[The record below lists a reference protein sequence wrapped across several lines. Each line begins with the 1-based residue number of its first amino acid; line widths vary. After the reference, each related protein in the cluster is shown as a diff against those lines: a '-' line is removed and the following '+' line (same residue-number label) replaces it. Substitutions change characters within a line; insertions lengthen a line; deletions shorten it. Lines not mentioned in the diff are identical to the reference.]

1 MPTIFVDGQAFE
13 VKEGANVLEACL
25 SAGIDLPYF
34 CWHPSMGSIGS
45 CRQCAVVQYQNAED
59 TNGRIVMGC
68 MTPVSEGARFS
79 LNSGSGA
86 DQVAYNAVDEALNT
100 TLAEALDH
108 SPAEALDTTLAEALN
123 HTPAE
128 ALDTTSAKAPDEVPD
143 KGREFRQAVIES
155 LMLNHPHDCPVCAE
169 GGECHLQDMTVMVG
183 HRDRRY
189 RGLKNT
195 HRNQYLGP
203 LISHEMNRCI
213 TCYRCERF
221 YTDYAGG
228 TDLSA
233 QASHDHVYFGR
244 HQDGVLE
251 SEFSGNLVEVCPTG
265 VFTDKPLLKQ
275 YSRKWDLQSAPS
287 ICTGCAVGCNI
298 LPGERYGKLKRIHN
312 RYNDEVNGYFLCDR
326 GRFGSGYINS
336 DARLNYA
343 GLRNDDGKFSAIKA
357 PQAIEIAAQWMKSEQ
372 GEKAKKVVGIGSP
385 RASLEANYLLREL
398 VGKDHFAGGFS
409 DRESQVIH
417 RIAAILK
424 TTRAKNPSIKQ
435 METADAVLI
444 LGEDVTHTAPRVA
457 LGLRQAVRNKAHEL
471 AKQAGLA
478 VWQDA
483 AVRNLAQDQRS
494 PMIIVSATDT
504 RLDDVASQTVSLAPN
519 EIALFGHAVARAIG
533 GQPSDDESVNQAA
546 AALKNAQRPLVIS
559 GSSMLNTA
567 LVDSA
572 AAVADALTDISP
584 TDNISMLSFCLPECN
599 SLGLALLSEEQETI
613 SRLLARTHEIDVLV
627 ILENNLSRR
636 ISEQQILKLTSSGIR
651 IVALDML
658 DNDLLASCDLV
669 LSAASYAESEGTLVS
684 SEGRAQRYYPV
695 FPAVDERLASWQWLR
710 DLAAASGHSA
720 LAELQHFDQ
729 ITAACGASNKLFAPL
744 SGVSPDHNFRS
755 HGQKIPRQTHRASG
769 RTAINANVSVHEPLR
784 TLDQE
789 TPLSFSMEGLNRDQP
804 AALTPFYW
812 SPGWNS
818 NQALQKF
825 QSEVNGPLR
834 GGPAGQRLIE
844 PQDNGSTQAAEFT
857 PLKIVQ
863 EGTWQLVPM
872 YRVHGSDEL
881 SVRTAEVAELAGEA
895 FIAIG
900 PALAE
905 QLAVVEGDGVK
916 IHVEAA
922 AGIEG
927 TELSIPISI
936 PLSLSVKILS
946 RVAPNCVAYS
956 AGYRSTLALQPG
968 ALALLSKDAKWQ
980 RATPQLIAS
989 DRSSSKHA
997 PKNHRPAAGTEEP
1010 RHV

>member
-1 MPTIFVDGQAFE
+1 MPTIFVDGQE
-13 VKEGANVLEACL
+13 LQVKEGANVLEACL

-86 DQVAYNAVDEALNT
+86 DQDIDNAVDEAADVT
-100 TLAEALDH
+100 TVEASIDV
-108 SPAEALDTTLAEALN
+108 PT
-123 HTPAE
+123 
-128 ALDTTSAKAPDEVPD
+128 KVPD

-336 DARLNYA
+336 NERLNYA
-343 GLRNDDGKFSAIKA
+343 GVRDFNGEFSAIKGGE
-357 PQAIEIAAQWMKSEQ
+357 AIEIAARWMKTQE
-372 GEKAKKVVGIGSP
+372 GAKNTQKIVGIGSP

-398 VGKDHFAGGFS
+398 VGKEHFAAGFG

-457 LGLRQAVRNKAHEL
+457 LGLRQAVRNKAYEL

-494 PMIIVSATDT
+494 PMIIVSATET
-504 RLDDVASQTVSLAPN
+504 RLDDIASQTVSLAPQ
-519 EIALFGHAVARAIG
+519 EIALFGHAVARAIA
-533 GQPSDDESVNQAA
+533 GQPSDDAAVNEAA
-546 AALKNAQRPLVIS
+546 AALKNAQRPLVVS
-559 GSSMLNTA
+559 GSSMLHSA
-567 LVDSA
+567 IVDSA
-572 AAVADALTDISP
+572 AAVADALLADSTPTDSTPTDSSP
-584 TDNISMLSFCLPECN
+584 TDSSPTDSTPASCNSMLSFCLPECN

-613 SRLLARTHEIDVLV
+613 SRLLDRADQIDVLV

-636 ISEQQILKLTSSGIR
+636 ISEQQINKLTSSGIR
-651 IVALDML
+651 IIALELL

-695 FPAVDERLASWQWLR
+695 FPEAYERRASWQWLL
-710 DLAAASGHSA
+710 DLAAASGHSE

-729 ITAACGASNKLFAPL
+729 ITEACGASNDLFAPL
-744 SGVSPDHNFRS
+744 AGVSPDHNFRS

-769 RTAINANVSVHEPLR
+769 RTAINADVSVHEPLR
-784 TLDQE
+784 KLDPE

-804 AALTPFYW
+804 ASLTPFYW

-818 NQALQKF
+818 NQSLQKF

-834 GGPAGQRLIE
+834 GGPVGQRLIE
-844 PQDNGSTQAAEFT
+844 PQTNGISQSSDFT
-857 PLKIVQ
+857 PLRIVQ
-863 EGTWQLVPM
+863 KGTWQLVPI

-895 FIAIG
+895 FIAISSE
-900 PALAE
+900 LAAKLE
-905 QLAVVEGDGVK
+905 VVDGDGVK
-916 IHVEAA
+916 INLVAA
-922 AGIEG
+922 AGIDSFE
-927 TELSIPISI
+927 
-936 PLSLSVKILS
+936 LSLSVKILT

-956 AGYRSTLALQPG
+956 AGYSSTLALQPG
-968 ALALLSKDAKWQ
+968 ALAQLSKDPDWQ

-989 DRSSSKHA
+989 DRSSHA
-997 PKNHRPAAGTEEP
+997 SAPQNNRPSPDTDIDKGRDRGEP
-1010 RHV
+1010 PHV

>member
-1 MPTIFVDGQAFE
+1 MPTIFVDGQE
-13 VKEGANVLEACL
+13 LQVKEGTNVLEACL

-86 DQVAYNAVDEALNT
+86 DSDADEAVDNT
-100 TLAEALDH
+100 IDKVT
-108 SPAEALDTTLAEALN
+108 
-123 HTPAE
+123 
-128 ALDTTSAKAPDEVPD
+128 D

-312 RYNDEVNGYFLCDR
+312 RYNDQVNGYFLCDR

-336 DARLNYA
+336 DERLNYA
-343 GLRNDDGKFSAIKA
+343 GVRDSNGEFAAIKS
-357 PQAIEIAAQWMKSEQ
+357 QEAIEIAAQWMKA
-372 GEKAKKVVGIGSP
+372 GEGDKTNKIVGIGSP
-385 RASLEANYLLREL
+385 RASLESNYLLREL
-398 VGKDHFAGGFS
+398 VGKEHFAAGFG

-494 PMIIVSATDT
+494 PMIIVSAMET
-504 RLDDVASQTVSLAPN
+504 RLDDIASQTVSLAPQD
-519 EIALFGHAVARAIG
+519 IALFGHAVARAIA
-533 GQPSDDESVNQAA
+533 GQPSDDESVNEAA
-546 AALKNAQRPLVIS
+546 AALKNAQRPLVVS
-559 GSSMLNTA
+559 GSSMLHRA
-567 LVDSA
+567 IVDSA
-572 AAVADALTDISP
+572 AAVADALTDLLQADSAK
-584 TDNISMLSFCLPECN
+584 DDSAQDDSSMLSFCLPECN
-599 SLGLALLSEEQETI
+599 SLGLALLSDEQETL
-613 SRLLARTHEIDVLV
+613 SRLLARTDEIAVLV

-636 ISEQQILKLTSSGIR
+636 LSPDQINKLTSSGTKI
-651 IVALDML
+651 IALELL
-658 DNDLLASCDLV
+658 DNELLASCDLV

-695 FPAVDERLASWQWLR
+695 FPAAHERLASWQWLR
-710 DLAAASGHSA
+710 DLAAASGHTE
-720 LAELQHFDQ
+720 LAELRYFDQ
-729 ITAACGASNKLFAPL
+729 ITAACGASNELFEPL
-744 SGVSPDHNFRS
+744 AGVSPDHNFRS

-769 RTAINANVSVHEPLR
+769 RTAINADVSVHEPLR
-784 TLDQE
+784 KLDPE

-804 AALTPFYW
+804 ASLTPFYW

-818 NQALQKF
+818 NQSLQKF

-834 GGPAGQRLIE
+834 GGPVGQRLLE
-844 PQDNGSTQAAEFT
+844 PQATGIRQSSEFT
-857 PLKIVQ
+857 PLQVMD
-863 EGTWQLVPM
+863 EGKWQLVPM
-872 YRVHGSDEL
+872 HRVHGSDEL

-895 FIAIG
+895 FVAIG
-900 PALAE
+900 PELAAKLE
-905 QLAVVEGDGVK
+905 VVDGDGLKVN
-916 IHVEAA
+916 VAA
-922 AGIEG
+922 AGIDGIE
-927 TELSIPISI
+927 T
-936 PLSLSVKILS
+936 SLSVKILT
-946 RVAPNCVAYS
+946 RLAPNCVAYS
-956 AGYRSTLALQPG
+956 AGYSSTLALQPG
-968 ALALLSKDAKWQ
+968 ALALLSKDSNWQ
-980 RATPQLIAS
+980 RATPRLIAS
-989 DRSSSKHA
+989 DRNSYA
-997 PKNHRPAAGTEEP
+997 NETNNNRPSQETDIDKGRDKDRDRDKDKDKGEP

>member
-1 MPTIFVDGQAFE
+1 MPTIFVDGQE
-13 VKEGANVLEACL
+13 LQVKEGTNVLEACL

-86 DQVAYNAVDEALNT
+86 DSDADEAVDNT
-100 TLAEALDH
+100 IDKVT
-108 SPAEALDTTLAEALN
+108 
-123 HTPAE
+123 
-128 ALDTTSAKAPDEVPD
+128 D

-312 RYNDEVNGYFLCDR
+312 RYNDQVNGYFLCDR

-336 DARLNYA
+336 DERLNYA
-343 GLRNDDGKFSAIKA
+343 GVRDSNGEFAAIKS
-357 PQAIEIAAQWMKSEQ
+357 QEAIEIAAQWMKA
-372 GEKAKKVVGIGSP
+372 GEGDKTNKIVGIGSP
-385 RASLEANYLLREL
+385 RASLESNYLLREL
-398 VGKDHFAGGFS
+398 VGKEHFAAGFG

-494 PMIIVSATDT
+494 PMIIVSAMET
-504 RLDDVASQTVSLAPN
+504 RLDDIASQTVSLAPQD
-519 EIALFGHAVARAIG
+519 IALFGHAVARAIA
-533 GQPSDDESVNQAA
+533 GQPSDDESVNEAA
-546 AALKNAQRPLVIS
+546 AALKNAQRPLVVS
-559 GSSMLNTA
+559 GSSMLHSA
-567 LVDSA
+567 IVDSA
-572 AAVADALTDISP
+572 AAVADALTDLLQADSAQ
-584 TDNISMLSFCLPECN
+584 DDSSMLSFCLPECN
-599 SLGLALLSEEQETI
+599 SLGLALLSDEQETL
-613 SRLLARTHEIDVLV
+613 SRLLARTDEIAVLV

-636 ISEQQILKLTSSGIR
+636 LSPDQINKLTSSGTKI
-651 IVALDML
+651 IALELL
-658 DNDLLASCDLV
+658 DNELLASCDLV

-695 FPAVDERLASWQWLR
+695 FPVAHERLASWQWLR
-710 DLAAASGHSA
+710 DLAAASGHTE
-720 LAELQHFDQ
+720 LAELRYFDQ
-729 ITAACGASNKLFAPL
+729 ITAACGASNELFEPL
-744 SGVSPDHNFRS
+744 AGVSPDHNFRS

-769 RTAINANVSVHEPLR
+769 RTAINADVSVHEPLR
-784 TLDQE
+784 KLDPE

-804 AALTPFYW
+804 ASLTPFYW

-818 NQALQKF
+818 NQSLQKF

-834 GGPAGQRLIE
+834 GGPVGQRLLE
-844 PQDNGSTQAAEFT
+844 PQATGIRQWSEFT
-857 PLKIVQ
+857 PLQVMD
-863 EGTWQLVPM
+863 EGKWQLVPM
-872 YRVHGSDEL
+872 HRVHGSDEL

-895 FIAIG
+895 FVAIG
-900 PALAE
+900 PELAAKLE
-905 QLAVVEGDGVK
+905 VVDGDGLKVN
-916 IHVEAA
+916 VDA
-922 AGIEG
+922 AGID
-927 TELSIPISI
+927 SIET
-936 PLSLSVKILS
+936 SLSVKILT
-946 RVAPNCVAYS
+946 RLAPNCVAYS
-956 AGYRSTLALQPG
+956 AGYSSTLALQPG
-968 ALALLSKDAKWQ
+968 ALALLSKDSNWQ

-989 DRSSSKHA
+989 DRNSYA
-997 PKNHRPAAGTEEP
+997 NETNNRPSQDTDIDKGRDKDRDRDKGEP

>member
-1 MPTIFVDGQAFE
+1 MPTIFVDGQE
-13 VKEGANVLEACL
+13 LQVKEGTNVLEACL

-86 DQVAYNAVDEALNT
+86 DSDADEAVDNT
-100 TLAEALDH
+100 IDKVT
-108 SPAEALDTTLAEALN
+108 
-123 HTPAE
+123 
-128 ALDTTSAKAPDEVPD
+128 D

-312 RYNDEVNGYFLCDR
+312 RYNDQVNGYFLCDR

-336 DARLNYA
+336 DERLNYA
-343 GLRNDDGKFSAIKA
+343 GVRDSNGEFAAIKS
-357 PQAIEIAAQWMKSEQ
+357 QEAIEIAAQWMKA
-372 GEKAKKVVGIGSP
+372 GEGDKTNKIVGIGSP
-385 RASLEANYLLREL
+385 RASLESNYLLREL
-398 VGKDHFAGGFS
+398 VGKEHFAAGFG

-494 PMIIVSATDT
+494 PMIIVSAMET
-504 RLDDVASQTVSLAPN
+504 RLDDIASQTVSLAPQD
-519 EIALFGHAVARAIG
+519 IALFGHAVARAIA
-533 GQPSDDESVNQAA
+533 GQPSDDESVNEAA
-546 AALKNAQRPLVIS
+546 AALKNAQRPLVVS
-559 GSSMLNTA
+559 GSSMLHSA
-567 LVDSA
+567 IVDSA
-572 AAVADALTDISP
+572 AAVADALTDLLQADSAQ
-584 TDNISMLSFCLPECN
+584 DDSSMLSFCLPECN
-599 SLGLALLSEEQETI
+599 SLGLALLSDEQETL
-613 SRLLARTHEIDVLV
+613 SRLLARTDEIAVLV

-636 ISEQQILKLTSSGIR
+636 LSPDQINKLTSSGTKI
-651 IVALDML
+651 IALELL
-658 DNDLLASCDLV
+658 DNELLASCDLV

-695 FPAVDERLASWQWLR
+695 FPVAHERLASWHWLR
-710 DLAAASGHSA
+710 DLAAASGHTE
-720 LAELQHFDQ
+720 LAELRYFDQ
-729 ITAACGASNKLFAPL
+729 ITAACGASNELFEPL
-744 SGVSPDHNFRS
+744 AGVSPDHNFRS

-769 RTAINANVSVHEPLR
+769 RTAINADVSVHEPLR
-784 TLDQE
+784 KLDPE

-804 AALTPFYW
+804 ASLTPFYW
-812 SPGWNS
+812 SPDWNS
-818 NQALQKF
+818 NQSLQKF

-834 GGPAGQRLIE
+834 GGPVGQRLLE
-844 PQDNGSTQAAEFT
+844 PQATGIRQWSEFT
-857 PLKIVQ
+857 PLQVMD
-863 EGTWQLVPM
+863 EGKWQLVPM
-872 YRVHGSDEL
+872 HRVHGSDEL

-895 FIAIG
+895 FVAIG
-900 PALAE
+900 PELAAKLE
-905 QLAVVEGDGVK
+905 VVDGDGLKVN
-916 IHVEAA
+916 VAA
-922 AGIEG
+922 AGIDGIE
-927 TELSIPISI
+927 T
-936 PLSLSVKILS
+936 SLSVKILT
-946 RVAPNCVAYS
+946 RLAPNCVAYS
-956 AGYRSTLALQPG
+956 AGYSSTLALQPG
-968 ALALLSKDAKWQ
+968 ALALLSKDSNWQ

-989 DRSSSKHA
+989 DRNSYA
-997 PKNHRPAAGTEEP
+997 NETNNRPSQDTDIDKGRDKDRDRDKGEP

>member
-1 MPTIFVDGQAFE
+1 MPTIFVDGQE
-13 VKEGANVLEACL
+13 LQVKEGTNVLEACL

-86 DQVAYNAVDEALNT
+86 DSDADEAVDNT
-100 TLAEALDH
+100 IDKVT
-108 SPAEALDTTLAEALN
+108 
-123 HTPAE
+123 
-128 ALDTTSAKAPDEVPD
+128 D

-312 RYNDEVNGYFLCDR
+312 RYNDQVNGYFLCDR

-336 DARLNYA
+336 DERLNYA
-343 GLRNDDGKFSAIKA
+343 GVRDSNGEFAAIKS
-357 PQAIEIAAQWMKSEQ
+357 QEAIEIAAQWMKA
-372 GEKAKKVVGIGSP
+372 GEGDKTNKIVGIGSP
-385 RASLEANYLLREL
+385 RASLESNYLLREL
-398 VGKDHFAGGFS
+398 VGKEHFAAGFG

-494 PMIIVSATDT
+494 PMIIVSAMET
-504 RLDDVASQTVSLAPN
+504 RLDDIASQTVSLAPQD
-519 EIALFGHAVARAIG
+519 IALFGHAVARAIA
-533 GQPSDDESVNQAA
+533 GQPSDDESVNEAA
-546 AALKNAQRPLVIS
+546 AALKNAQRPLVVS
-559 GSSMLNTA
+559 GSSMLHSA
-567 LVDSA
+567 IVDSA
-572 AAVADALTDISP
+572 AAVADALTDLLQADSAQ
-584 TDNISMLSFCLPECN
+584 DDSSMLSFCLPECN
-599 SLGLALLSEEQETI
+599 SLGLALLSDEQETL
-613 SRLLARTHEIDVLV
+613 SRLLARTDEIAVLV

-636 ISEQQILKLTSSGIR
+636 LSPDQINKLTSSGTKI
-651 IVALDML
+651 IALELL
-658 DNDLLASCDLV
+658 DNELLASCDLV

-695 FPAVDERLASWQWLR
+695 FPVAHERLASWHWLR
-710 DLAAASGHSA
+710 DLAAASGHTE
-720 LAELQHFDQ
+720 LAELRYFDQ
-729 ITAACGASNKLFAPL
+729 ITAACGASNELFEPL
-744 SGVSPDHNFRS
+744 AGVSPDHNFRS

-769 RTAINANVSVHEPLR
+769 RTAINADVSVHEPLR
-784 TLDQE
+784 KLDPE

-804 AALTPFYW
+804 ASLTPFYW

-818 NQALQKF
+818 NQSLQKF

-834 GGPAGQRLIE
+834 GGPVGQRLLE
-844 PQDNGSTQAAEFT
+844 PQATGIRQSSEFT
-857 PLKIVQ
+857 PLQVMD
-863 EGTWQLVPM
+863 EGKWQLVPM
-872 YRVHGSDEL
+872 HRVHGSDEL

-895 FIAIG
+895 FVAIG
-900 PALAE
+900 PELAAKLE
-905 QLAVVEGDGVK
+905 VVDGDGLKVN
-916 IHVEAA
+916 VAA
-922 AGIEG
+922 AGIDGIE
-927 TELSIPISI
+927 T
-936 PLSLSVKILS
+936 SLSVKILT
-946 RVAPNCVAYS
+946 RLAPNCVAYS
-956 AGYRSTLALQPG
+956 AGYSSTLALQPG
-968 ALALLSKDAKWQ
+968 ALALLSKDSNWQ
-980 RATPQLIAS
+980 RATPRLIAS
-989 DRSSSKHA
+989 DRNSYA
-997 PKNHRPAAGTEEP
+997 NETNNNRPSQETDIDKGRDKDRDRDKDKDKGEP

>member
-1 MPTIFVDGQAFE
+1 MPTIFVDGQE
-13 VKEGANVLEACL
+13 LQVKEGTNVLEACL

-86 DQVAYNAVDEALNT
+86 DADADEAVDNAVDKVT
-100 TLAEALDH
+100 
-108 SPAEALDTTLAEALN
+108 
-123 HTPAE
+123 
-128 ALDTTSAKAPDEVPD
+128 D

-336 DARLNYA
+336 EERLNYA
-343 GLRNDDGKFSAIKA
+343 GVRDFNGEFTAIKA
-357 PQAIEIAAQWMKSEQ
+357 QEAIEIAARWMK
-372 GEKAKKVVGIGSP
+372 AKEGGKTQKIVGIGSP

-398 VGKDHFAGGFS
+398 VGKEHFAAGFG
-409 DRESQVIH
+409 DRESQVVH

-494 PMIIVSATDT
+494 PMIIVSATET
-504 RLDDVASQTVSLAPN
+504 RLDDIASQTVSLAPQ
-519 EIALFGHAVARAIG
+519 EIALFGHAVARAIA
-533 GQPSDDESVNQAA
+533 GQPSDDEAVNEAA
-546 AALKNAQRPLVIS
+546 AALKNAQRPLVVS
-559 GSSMLNTA
+559 GSSMLHSA
-567 LVDSA
+567 IVDSA
-572 AAVADALTDISP
+572 AAVADALADLLQADSTLANSTPADSSP
-584 TDNISMLSFCLPECN
+584 IDGPPIDSSPVRCNSMLSFCLPECN
-599 SLGLALLSEEQETI
+599 SLGLALLSEEQETL
-613 SRLLARTHEIDVLV
+613 SRLLDRAEEIELLV
-627 ILENNLSRR
+627 ILENNLNRR
-636 ISEQQILKLTSSGIR
+636 LSEEQITKLTSSGIK
-651 IVALDML
+651 IIALELL
-658 DNDLLASCDLV
+658 DNDLLANCDLV

-695 FPAVDERLASWQWLR
+695 FPSAHERLASWQWLR
-710 DLAAASGHSA
+710 DLAAASGHSE
-720 LAELQHFDQ
+720 LAKLQHFDQ
-729 ITAACGASNKLFAPL
+729 ITAACGASNPLFAAL
-744 SGVSPDHNFRS
+744 TGVSPDHNFRS

-769 RTAINANVSVHEPLR
+769 RTAITANVSVHEPLR
-784 TLDQE
+784 KLDPE

-804 AALTPFYW
+804 ASLTPFYW

-818 NQALQKF
+818 NQSLQKF

-834 GGPAGQRLIE
+834 GGPVGKRLIE
-844 PQDNGSTQAAEFT
+844 PQTTGISQSSEFT
-857 PLKIVQ
+857 PLQVMA
-863 EGTWQLVPM
+863 EGRWQLVPM
-872 YRVHGSDEL
+872 HRVHGSDEL
-881 SVRTAEVAELAGEA
+881 SARTAEVAELAGEA
-895 FIAIG
+895 FIAISSE
-900 PALAE
+900 LAAK
-905 QLAVVEGDGVK
+905 LAVVDGDGVK
-916 IHVEAA
+916 INVVAA
-922 AGIEG
+922 AGIDS
-927 TELSIPISI
+927 LQ
-936 PLSLSVKILS
+936 LSLSVKIIA
-946 RVAPNCVAYS
+946 RVAANCVAYS

-968 ALALLSKDAKWQ
+968 ALAQLSKDSDWQ

-989 DRSSSKHA
+989 DRSSHA
-997 PKNHRPAAGTEEP
+997 SPPQKNRPSPDREEP
-1010 RHV
+1010 PHV

>member
-1 MPTIFVDGQAFE
+1 MPTIFVDGQE
-13 VKEGANVLEACL
+13 LQVKEGTNVLEACL

-86 DQVAYNAVDEALNT
+86 DSDADEAVDNT
-100 TLAEALDH
+100 IDKVT
-108 SPAEALDTTLAEALN
+108 
-123 HTPAE
+123 
-128 ALDTTSAKAPDEVPD
+128 D

-312 RYNDEVNGYFLCDR
+312 RYNDQVNGYFLCDR

-336 DARLNYA
+336 DERLNYA
-343 GLRNDDGKFSAIKA
+343 GVRDSNGEFAAIKS
-357 PQAIEIAAQWMKSEQ
+357 QEAIEIAAQWMKA
-372 GEKAKKVVGIGSP
+372 GEGDKTNKIVGIGSP
-385 RASLEANYLLREL
+385 RASLESNYLLREL
-398 VGKDHFAGGFS
+398 VGKEHFAAGFG

-478 VWQDA
+478 IWQDA

-494 PMIIVSATDT
+494 PMIIVSAMET
-504 RLDDVASQTVSLAPN
+504 RLDDIASQTVSLAPQD
-519 EIALFGHAVARAIG
+519 IALFGHAVARAIA
-533 GQPSDDESVNQAA
+533 GQPSDDESVNEAA
-546 AALKNAQRPLVIS
+546 AALKNAQRPLVVS
-559 GSSMLNTA
+559 GSSMLHRA
-567 LVDSA
+567 IVDSA
-572 AAVADALTDISP
+572 AAVADALTDLLQADSAK
-584 TDNISMLSFCLPECN
+584 DDSAQDDSSMLSFCLPECN
-599 SLGLALLSEEQETI
+599 SLGLALLSDEQETL
-613 SRLLARTHEIDVLV
+613 SRLLARTDEIAVLV

-636 ISEQQILKLTSSGIR
+636 LSPDQINKLTSSGTKI
-651 IVALDML
+651 IALELL
-658 DNDLLASCDLV
+658 DNELLASCDLV

-695 FPAVDERLASWQWLR
+695 FPAAHERLASWQWLR
-710 DLAAASGHSA
+710 DLAAASGHTE
-720 LAELQHFDQ
+720 LAELRYFDQ
-729 ITAACGASNKLFAPL
+729 ITAACGASTELFEPL
-744 SGVSPDHNFRS
+744 AGVSPDHNFRS

-769 RTAINANVSVHEPLR
+769 RTAINADVSVHEPLR
-784 TLDQE
+784 KLDPE

-804 AALTPFYW
+804 ASLTPFYW

-818 NQALQKF
+818 NQSLQKF

-834 GGPAGQRLIE
+834 GGPVGQRLLE
-844 PQDNGSTQAAEFT
+844 PQATGIRQSSEFT
-857 PLKIVQ
+857 PLQVMD
-863 EGTWQLVPM
+863 EGKWQLVPM
-872 YRVHGSDEL
+872 HRVHGSDEL

-895 FIAIG
+895 FVAIG
-900 PALAE
+900 PELAAKLE
-905 QLAVVEGDGVK
+905 VVDGDGLKVN
-916 IHVEAA
+916 VAA
-922 AGIEG
+922 AGIDGIE
-927 TELSIPISI
+927 T
-936 PLSLSVKILS
+936 SLSVKILT
-946 RVAPNCVAYS
+946 RLAPNCVAYS
-956 AGYRSTLALQPG
+956 AGYSSTLALQPG
-968 ALALLSKDAKWQ
+968 ALALLSKDSNWQ

-989 DRSSSKHA
+989 DRNSYA
-997 PKNHRPAAGTEEP
+997 NETNNRPSQDTDIDKGRDKDRDRDKGEP

>member
-1 MPTIFVDGQAFE
+1 MPTIFVDGQE
-13 VKEGANVLEACL
+13 LQVKEGTNVLEACL

-86 DQVAYNAVDEALNT
+86 DSDADEAVDNT
-100 TLAEALDH
+100 IDKVT
-108 SPAEALDTTLAEALN
+108 
-123 HTPAE
+123 
-128 ALDTTSAKAPDEVPD
+128 D

-312 RYNDEVNGYFLCDR
+312 RYNDQVNGYFLCDR

-336 DARLNYA
+336 DERLNYA
-343 GLRNDDGKFSAIKA
+343 GVRDSNGEFAAIKS
-357 PQAIEIAAQWMKSEQ
+357 QEAIEIAAQWMKA
-372 GEKAKKVVGIGSP
+372 GEGDKTNKIVGIGSP
-385 RASLEANYLLREL
+385 RASLESNYLLREL
-398 VGKDHFAGGFS
+398 VGKEHFAAGFG

-494 PMIIVSATDT
+494 PMIIVSAMET
-504 RLDDVASQTVSLAPN
+504 RLDDIASQTVSLAPQD
-519 EIALFGHAVARAIG
+519 IALFGHAVARAIA
-533 GQPSDDESVNQAA
+533 GQPSDDESVNEAA
-546 AALKNAQRPLVIS
+546 AALKNAQRPLVVS
-559 GSSMLNTA
+559 GSSMLHSA
-567 LVDSA
+567 IVDSA
-572 AAVADALTDISP
+572 AAVADALTDLLQADSAQ
-584 TDNISMLSFCLPECN
+584 DDSAQDDSSMLSFCLPECN
-599 SLGLALLSEEQETI
+599 SLGLALLSDEQETL
-613 SRLLARTHEIDVLV
+613 SRLLARTDEIAVLV

-636 ISEQQILKLTSSGIR
+636 LSPDQINKLTSSGTKI
-651 IVALDML
+651 IALELL
-658 DNDLLASCDLV
+658 DNELLASCDLV

-695 FPAVDERLASWQWLR
+695 FPAAHERLASWQWLR
-710 DLAAASGHSA
+710 DLAAASGHTE
-720 LAELQHFDQ
+720 LAELRYFDQ
-729 ITAACGASNKLFAPL
+729 ITAACGASNELFEPL
-744 SGVSPDHNFRS
+744 AGVSPDHNFRS

-769 RTAINANVSVHEPLR
+769 RTAINADVSVHEPLR
-784 TLDQE
+784 KLDPE

-804 AALTPFYW
+804 ASLTPFYW

-818 NQALQKF
+818 NQSLQKF

-834 GGPAGQRLIE
+834 GGPVGQRLLE
-844 PQDNGSTQAAEFT
+844 PQATGIRQSSEFT
-857 PLKIVQ
+857 PLQVMD
-863 EGTWQLVPM
+863 EGKWQLVPM
-872 YRVHGSDEL
+872 HRVHGSDEL

-895 FIAIG
+895 FVAIG
-900 PALAE
+900 PELAAKLE
-905 QLAVVEGDGVK
+905 VVDGDGLKVN
-916 IHVEAA
+916 VDA
-922 AGIEG
+922 AGIDGIE
-927 TELSIPISI
+927 T
-936 PLSLSVKILS
+936 SLSVKILT
-946 RVAPNCVAYS
+946 RLAPNCVAYS
-956 AGYRSTLALQPG
+956 AGYSSTLALQPG
-968 ALALLSKDAKWQ
+968 ALALLSKDSNWQ

-989 DRSSSKHA
+989 DRNSYA
-997 PKNHRPAAGTEEP
+997 NETNNRPSQDTDIDKGRDKDRDRDKGEP

>member
-1 MPTIFVDGQAFE
+1 MPTIFVDGQE
-13 VKEGANVLEACL
+13 LQVKEGTNVLEACL

-86 DQVAYNAVDEALNT
+86 DSDADEAVDNT
-100 TLAEALDH
+100 IDKVT
-108 SPAEALDTTLAEALN
+108 
-123 HTPAE
+123 
-128 ALDTTSAKAPDEVPD
+128 D

-312 RYNDEVNGYFLCDR
+312 RYNDQVNGYFLCDR

-336 DARLNYA
+336 DERLNYA
-343 GLRNDDGKFSAIKA
+343 GVRDSNGEFAAIKS
-357 PQAIEIAAQWMKSEQ
+357 QEAIEIAAQWMKA
-372 GEKAKKVVGIGSP
+372 GEGDKTNKIVGIGSP
-385 RASLEANYLLREL
+385 RASLESNYLLREL
-398 VGKDHFAGGFS
+398 VGKEHFAAGFG

-478 VWQDA
+478 IWQDA

-494 PMIIVSATDT
+494 PMIIVSAMET
-504 RLDDVASQTVSLAPN
+504 RLDDIASQTVSLAPQD
-519 EIALFGHAVARAIG
+519 IALFGHAVARAIA
-533 GQPSDDESVNQAA
+533 GQPSDDESVNEAA
-546 AALKNAQRPLVIS
+546 AALKNAQRPLVVS
-559 GSSMLNTA
+559 GSSMLHRA
-567 LVDSA
+567 IVDSA
-572 AAVADALTDISP
+572 AAVADALTDLLQADSAQ
-584 TDNISMLSFCLPECN
+584 DDSAQDDSSMLSFCLPECN
-599 SLGLALLSEEQETI
+599 SLGLALLSDEQETL
-613 SRLLARTHEIDVLV
+613 SRLLARTDEIAVLV

-636 ISEQQILKLTSSGIR
+636 LSPDQINKLTSSGTKI
-651 IVALDML
+651 IALELL
-658 DNDLLASCDLV
+658 DNELLASCDLV

-695 FPAVDERLASWQWLR
+695 FPAAHERLASWQWLR
-710 DLAAASGHSA
+710 DLAAASGHTE
-720 LAELQHFDQ
+720 LAELRYFDQ
-729 ITAACGASNKLFAPL
+729 ITAACGASNELFEPL
-744 SGVSPDHNFRS
+744 AGVSPDHNFRS

-769 RTAINANVSVHEPLR
+769 RTAINADVSVHEPLR
-784 TLDQE
+784 KLDPE

-804 AALTPFYW
+804 ASLTPFYW

-818 NQALQKF
+818 NQSLQKF

-834 GGPAGQRLIE
+834 GGPVGQRLLE
-844 PQDNGSTQAAEFT
+844 PQATGIRQSSEFT
-857 PLKIVQ
+857 PLQVMD
-863 EGTWQLVPM
+863 EGKWQLVPM
-872 YRVHGSDEL
+872 HRVHGSDEL

-895 FIAIG
+895 FVAIG
-900 PALAE
+900 PELAAKLE
-905 QLAVVEGDGVK
+905 VVDGDGLKVN
-916 IHVEAA
+916 VAA
-922 AGIEG
+922 AGIDGIE
-927 TELSIPISI
+927 T
-936 PLSLSVKILS
+936 SLSVKILT
-946 RVAPNCVAYS
+946 RLAPNCVAYS
-956 AGYRSTLALQPG
+956 AGYSSTLALQPG
-968 ALALLSKDAKWQ
+968 ALALLSKDSNWQ
-980 RATPQLIAS
+980 RATPRLIAS
-989 DRSSSKHA
+989 DRNSYA
-997 PKNHRPAAGTEEP
+997 NETNNNRPSQETDIDKGRDKDRDRDKGEP

>member
-1 MPTIFVDGQAFE
+1 MPTIFVDGQE
-13 VKEGANVLEACL
+13 LQVKEGTNVLEACL

-86 DQVAYNAVDEALNT
+86 DSDADEAVDNT
-100 TLAEALDH
+100 ID
-108 SPAEALDTTLAEALN
+108 
-123 HTPAE
+123 
-128 ALDTTSAKAPDEVPD
+128 KATD

-312 RYNDEVNGYFLCDR
+312 RYNDQVNGYFLCDR

-336 DARLNYA
+336 EERLNYA
-343 GLRNDDGKFSAIKA
+343 GVRDSNGEFAAIKS
-357 PQAIEIAAQWMKSEQ
+357 QEAIEIAAQWMKV
-372 GEKAKKVVGIGSP
+372 GEGAKTNKIVGIGSP

-398 VGKDHFAGGFS
+398 VGKEHFAAGFG
-409 DRESQVIH
+409 DRESQVIN

-494 PMIIVSATDT
+494 PMIIVSAMET
-504 RLDDVASQTVSLAPN
+504 RLDDIASQTVSLAPQD
-519 EIALFGHAVARAIG
+519 IALFGHAVARAIA
-533 GQPSDDESVNQAA
+533 GQPSDDEAVNEAA
-546 AALKNAQRPLVIS
+546 AALKNAQRPLVVS
-559 GSSMLNTA
+559 GSSMLHSA
-567 LVDSA
+567 IVDSA
-572 AAVADALTDISP
+572 AAVADALTDLLQADSAQ
-584 TDNISMLSFCLPECN
+584 DDSSMLSFCLPECN
-599 SLGLALLSEEQETI
+599 SLGLALLSEEQETL
-613 SRLLARTHEIDVLV
+613 SRLLARTDEIAVLV

-636 ISEQQILKLTSSGIR
+636 LSPDQVDKLTSSGTKI
-651 IVALDML
+651 IALELL
-658 DNDLLASCDLV
+658 DNELLASCDLV

-695 FPAVDERLASWQWLR
+695 FPVAHERLASWQWLR
-710 DLAAASGHSA
+710 DLAAASGHTE

-729 ITAACGASNKLFAPL
+729 ITAACGASNELFKPL
-744 SGVSPDHNFRS
+744 ASVSPDHNFRS

-769 RTAINANVSVHEPLR
+769 RTAINADVSVHEPLR
-784 TLDQE
+784 KLDPE

-804 AALTPFYW
+804 ASLTPFYW

-818 NQALQKF
+818 NQSLQKF

-834 GGPAGQRLIE
+834 GGPVGQRLLE
-844 PQDNGSTQAAEFT
+844 PQATGSRQSSEFT
-857 PLKIVQ
+857 PLQVMD
-863 EGTWQLVPM
+863 EGKWQLVPM
-872 YRVHGSDEL
+872 HRVHGSDEL

-895 FIAIG
+895 FVAIG
-900 PALAE
+900 PELAAKLE
-905 QLAVVEGDGVK
+905 VVDGDGLK
-916 IHVEAA
+916 INVEAA
-922 AGIEG
+922 GID
-927 TELSIPISI
+927 SIET
-936 PLSLSVKILS
+936 SLSVKILT
-946 RVAPNCVAYS
+946 RLAPNCVAYS
-956 AGYRSTLALQPG
+956 AGYSSTLALQPG
-968 ALALLSKDAKWQ
+968 ALALLSKDSNWQ

-989 DRSSSKHA
+989 DRNSYA
-997 PKNHRPAAGTEEP
+997 NETNNRPSQDTDIDKGRDKDRDRDKGEP

>member
-1 MPTIFVDGQAFE
+1 MPTIFVDGQEFQ

-59 TNGRIVMGC
+59 TNGRIIMGC
-68 MTPVSEGARFS
+68 MTPVTEGARFS

-86 DQVAYNAVDEALNT
+86 DQDSDHAVDEAALET
-100 TLAEALDH
+100 TVDAAND
-108 SPAEALDTTLAEALN
+108 
-123 HTPAE
+123 
-128 ALDTTSAKAPDEVPD
+128 APSKVPD

-336 DARLNYA
+336 EERLNYA
-343 GLRNDDGKFSAIKA
+343 GVRDSNGEFAAIKA
-357 PQAIEIAAQWMKSEQ
+357 QHAIEIAAQWMKEE
-372 GEKAKKVVGIGSP
+372 GAKNTQKIVGIGSP

-398 VGKDHFAGGFS
+398 VGKEHFAAGFG

-435 METADAVLI
+435 METADVVLI

-483 AVRNLAQDQRS
+483 AVRNLAQDECS
-494 PMIIVSATDT
+494 PMIIVSATET
-504 RLDDVASQTVSLAPN
+504 RLDDIASQTVSLAPQ
-519 EIALFGHAVARAIG
+519 EIALFGHAVARAIA
-533 GQPSDDESVNQAA
+533 GQPSDDEAVNEAA
-546 AALKNAQRPLVIS
+546 AALKNAQRPLVVS
-559 GSSMLNTA
+559 GSSMLNCA
-567 LVDSA
+567 IVDSA
-572 AAVADALTDISP
+572 AAVADALTDALA
-584 TDNISMLSFCLPECN
+584 TDSNSINSSSMLSFCLAECN

-613 SRLLARTHEIDVLV
+613 SRLLAQADQIDVLI
-627 ILENNLSRR
+627 ILENNLRRR
-636 ISEQQILKLTSSGIR
+636 ISEQQINKLTSSGIK
-651 IVALDML
+651 IIALDLL

-695 FPAVDERLASWQWLR
+695 FPAADERRASWQWLR
-710 DLAAASGHSA
+710 DLAVASGHST

-729 ITAACGASNKLFAPL
+729 ISAACGASNKLFAPL
-744 SGVSPDHNFRS
+744 ARVSPDHNFRS

-769 RTAINANVSVHEPLR
+769 RTAINADVSVHEPLR
-784 TLDQE
+784 KLDPE

-804 AALTPFYW
+804 ASLTPFYW

-834 GGPAGQRLIE
+834 GGPVGQRLIE
-844 PQDNGSTQAAEFT
+844 PQTTGISQPSDFT
-857 PLKIVQ
+857 PLQIVN
-863 EGTWQLVPM
+863 EDKWQLVPM

-895 FIAIG
+895 FVAIG
-900 PALAE
+900 PELAAKLE
-905 QLAVVEGDGVK
+905 VADGDGLK
-916 IHVEAA
+916 INIEAA
-922 AGIEG
+922 NGIEG
-927 TELSIPISI
+927 VDSIEV
-936 PLSLSVKILS
+936 SLSVKILT
-946 RVAPNCVAYS
+946 RLAPNCLAYS
-956 AGYRSTLALQPG
+956 TGYSSTLALQPG
-968 ALALLSKDAKWQ
+968 ALALLSKDSGWQ

-989 DRSSSKHA
+989 DRSSHA
-997 PKNHRPAAGTEEP
+997 NAAQNNRPSPGIDRDREEP

>member
-1 MPTIFVDGQAFE
+1 MPTIFVDGQE
-13 VKEGANVLEACL
+13 LQVKEGTNVLEACL

-86 DQVAYNAVDEALNT
+86 DSDADEAVDNT
-100 TLAEALDH
+100 IDKVT
-108 SPAEALDTTLAEALN
+108 
-123 HTPAE
+123 
-128 ALDTTSAKAPDEVPD
+128 D

-312 RYNDEVNGYFLCDR
+312 RYNDQVNGYFLCDR

-336 DARLNYA
+336 DERLNYA
-343 GLRNDDGKFSAIKA
+343 GVRDSNGEFAAIKS
-357 PQAIEIAAQWMKSEQ
+357 QEAIEIAAQWMKA
-372 GEKAKKVVGIGSP
+372 GEGDKTNKIVGIGSP
-385 RASLEANYLLREL
+385 RASLESNYLLREL
-398 VGKDHFAGGFS
+398 VGKEHFAAGFG

-494 PMIIVSATDT
+494 PMIIVSAMET
-504 RLDDVASQTVSLAPN
+504 RLDDIASQTVSLAPQD
-519 EIALFGHAVARAIG
+519 IALFGHAVARAIA
-533 GQPSDDESVNQAA
+533 GQPSDDESVNEAA
-546 AALKNAQRPLVIS
+546 AALKNAQRPLVVS
-559 GSSMLNTA
+559 GSSMLHSA
-567 LVDSA
+567 IVDSA
-572 AAVADALTDISP
+572 AAVADALTDLLQADSAQ
-584 TDNISMLSFCLPECN
+584 DDSSMLSFCLPECN
-599 SLGLALLSEEQETI
+599 SLGLALLSDEQETL
-613 SRLLARTHEIDVLV
+613 SRLLARTDEIAVLV

-636 ISEQQILKLTSSGIR
+636 LSPDQINKLTSSGTKI
-651 IVALDML
+651 IALELL
-658 DNDLLASCDLV
+658 DNELLASCDLV

-695 FPAVDERLASWQWLR
+695 FPVAHERLASWQWLR
-710 DLAAASGHSA
+710 DLAAASGHTE
-720 LAELQHFDQ
+720 LAELRYFDQ
-729 ITAACGASNKLFAPL
+729 ITAACGASNELFEPL
-744 SGVSPDHNFRS
+744 AGVSPDHNFRS

-769 RTAINANVSVHEPLR
+769 RTAINADVSVHEPLR
-784 TLDQE
+784 KLDPE

-804 AALTPFYW
+804 ASLTPFYW

-818 NQALQKF
+818 NQSLQKF

-834 GGPAGQRLIE
+834 GGPVGQRLLE
-844 PQDNGSTQAAEFT
+844 PQATGIRQSSEFT
-857 PLKIVQ
+857 PLQVMD
-863 EGTWQLVPM
+863 EGKWQLVPM
-872 YRVHGSDEL
+872 HRVHGSDEL

-895 FIAIG
+895 FVAIG
-900 PALAE
+900 PELAAKLE
-905 QLAVVEGDGVK
+905 VVDGDGLKVN
-916 IHVEAA
+916 VDA
-922 AGIEG
+922 AGIDGIE
-927 TELSIPISI
+927 T
-936 PLSLSVKILS
+936 SLSVKILT
-946 RVAPNCVAYS
+946 RLAPNCVAYS
-956 AGYRSTLALQPG
+956 AGYSSTLALQPG
-968 ALALLSKDAKWQ
+968 ALALLSKDSNWQ

-989 DRSSSKHA
+989 DRNSYA
-997 PKNHRPAAGTEEP
+997 NETNNRPSQDTDIDKGRDKGRDMGRDKDKGEP

>member
-1 MPTIFVDGQAFE
+1 MPTIFVDGQE
-13 VKEGANVLEACL
+13 LQVKEGTNVLEACL

-86 DQVAYNAVDEALNT
+86 DSDADEAVDNT
-100 TLAEALDH
+100 IDKVT
-108 SPAEALDTTLAEALN
+108 
-123 HTPAE
+123 
-128 ALDTTSAKAPDEVPD
+128 D

-312 RYNDEVNGYFLCDR
+312 RYNDQVNGYFLCDR

-336 DARLNYA
+336 DERLNYA
-343 GLRNDDGKFSAIKA
+343 GVRDSNGEFAAIKS
-357 PQAIEIAAQWMKSEQ
+357 QEAIEIAAQWMKA
-372 GEKAKKVVGIGSP
+372 GEGDKTNKIVGIGSP
-385 RASLEANYLLREL
+385 RASLESNYLLREL
-398 VGKDHFAGGFS
+398 VGKEHFAAGFG

-494 PMIIVSATDT
+494 PMIIVSAMET
-504 RLDDVASQTVSLAPN
+504 RLDDIASQTVSLAPQD
-519 EIALFGHAVARAIG
+519 IALFGHAVARAIA
-533 GQPSDDESVNQAA
+533 GQPSDDESVNEAA
-546 AALKNAQRPLVIS
+546 AALKNAQRPLVVS
-559 GSSMLNTA
+559 GSSMLHSA
-567 LVDSA
+567 IVDSA
-572 AAVADALTDISP
+572 AAVADALTDLLQADSAQ
-584 TDNISMLSFCLPECN
+584 DDSAQDDSSMLSFCLPECN
-599 SLGLALLSEEQETI
+599 SLGLALLSDEQETL
-613 SRLLARTHEIDVLV
+613 SRLLARTDEIAVLV

-636 ISEQQILKLTSSGIR
+636 LSPDQINKLTSSGTKI
-651 IVALDML
+651 IALELL
-658 DNDLLASCDLV
+658 DNELLASCDLV

-695 FPAVDERLASWQWLR
+695 FPAAHERLASWQWLR
-710 DLAAASGHSA
+710 DLAAASGHTE
-720 LAELQHFDQ
+720 LAELQYFDQ
-729 ITAACGASNKLFAPL
+729 ITAACGASNELFEPL
-744 SGVSPDHNFRS
+744 AGVSPDHNFRS

-769 RTAINANVSVHEPLR
+769 RTAINADVSVHEPLR
-784 TLDQE
+784 KLDPE

-804 AALTPFYW
+804 ASLTPFYW

-818 NQALQKF
+818 NQSLQKF

-834 GGPAGQRLIE
+834 GGPVGQRLLE
-844 PQDNGSTQAAEFT
+844 PQATGIRQSSEFT
-857 PLKIVQ
+857 PLQVMD
-863 EGTWQLVPM
+863 EGKWQLVPM
-872 YRVHGSDEL
+872 HRVHGSDEL

-895 FIAIG
+895 FVAIG
-900 PALAE
+900 PELAAKLE
-905 QLAVVEGDGVK
+905 VVDGDGLKVN
-916 IHVEAA
+916 VAA
-922 AGIEG
+922 AGIDGIE
-927 TELSIPISI
+927 T
-936 PLSLSVKILS
+936 SLSVKILT
-946 RVAPNCVAYS
+946 RLAPNCVAYS
-956 AGYRSTLALQPG
+956 AGYSSTLALQPG
-968 ALALLSKDAKWQ
+968 ALALLSKDSNWQ

-989 DRSSSKHA
+989 DRNSYA
-997 PKNHRPAAGTEEP
+997 NETNNRPSQDTDIDKGRDKDRDRDKGEP

>member
-1 MPTIFVDGQAFE
+1 MPTIFVDGQELQA
-13 VKEGANVLEACL
+13 KEGTNVLEACL

-86 DQVAYNAVDEALNT
+86 DSDADEAVDNT
-100 TLAEALDH
+100 IDKVT
-108 SPAEALDTTLAEALN
+108 
-123 HTPAE
+123 
-128 ALDTTSAKAPDEVPD
+128 D

-312 RYNDEVNGYFLCDR
+312 RYNDQVNGYFLCDR

-336 DARLNYA
+336 DERLNYA
-343 GLRNDDGKFSAIKA
+343 GVRDSNGEFAAIKS
-357 PQAIEIAAQWMKSEQ
+357 QEAIEIAAQWMKA
-372 GEKAKKVVGIGSP
+372 GEGDKTNKIVGIGSP
-385 RASLEANYLLREL
+385 RASLESNYLLREL
-398 VGKDHFAGGFS
+398 VGKEHFAAGFG

-494 PMIIVSATDT
+494 PMIIVSAMET
-504 RLDDVASQTVSLAPN
+504 RLDDIASQTVSLAPQD
-519 EIALFGHAVARAIG
+519 IALFGHAVARAIA
-533 GQPSDDESVNQAA
+533 GQPSDDESVNEAA
-546 AALKNAQRPLVIS
+546 AALKNAQRPLVVS
-559 GSSMLNTA
+559 GSSMLHSA
-567 LVDSA
+567 IVDSA
-572 AAVADALTDISP
+572 AAVADALTDLLQADSAQ
-584 TDNISMLSFCLPECN
+584 DDSSMLSFCLPECN
-599 SLGLALLSEEQETI
+599 SLGLALLSDEQETL
-613 SRLLARTHEIDVLV
+613 SRLLARTDEIAVLV

-636 ISEQQILKLTSSGIR
+636 LSPDQINKLTSSGTKI
-651 IVALDML
+651 IALELL
-658 DNDLLASCDLV
+658 DNELLASCDLV

-695 FPAVDERLASWQWLR
+695 FPVAHERLASWHWLR
-710 DLAAASGHSA
+710 DLAAASGHTE
-720 LAELQHFDQ
+720 LAELRYFDQ
-729 ITAACGASNKLFAPL
+729 ITAACGASTELFEPL
-744 SGVSPDHNFRS
+744 AGVSPDHNFRS

-769 RTAINANVSVHEPLR
+769 RTAINADVSVHEPLR
-784 TLDQE
+784 KLDPE

-804 AALTPFYW
+804 ASLTPFYW

-818 NQALQKF
+818 NQSLQKF

-834 GGPAGQRLIE
+834 GGPVGQRLLE
-844 PQDNGSTQAAEFT
+844 PQATGIRQSSEFT
-857 PLKIVQ
+857 PLQVMD
-863 EGTWQLVPM
+863 EGKWQLVPM
-872 YRVHGSDEL
+872 HRVHGSDEL

-895 FIAIG
+895 FVAIG
-900 PALAE
+900 PELAAKLE
-905 QLAVVEGDGVK
+905 VVDGDGLKVN
-916 IHVEAA
+916 VAA
-922 AGIEG
+922 AGIDGIE
-927 TELSIPISI
+927 T
-936 PLSLSVKILS
+936 SLSVKILT
-946 RVAPNCVAYS
+946 RLAPNCVAYS
-956 AGYRSTLALQPG
+956 AGYSSTLALQPG
-968 ALALLSKDAKWQ
+968 ALALLSKDSNWQ

-989 DRSSSKHA
+989 DRNSYA
-997 PKNHRPAAGTEEP
+997 NETNNRPSQDTDIDKGRDKDRDRDKDKDKDKGEP

>member
-1 MPTIFVDGQAFE
+1 MPTIFVDGQEFQ

-86 DQVAYNAVDEALNT
+86 DQDSPSAVDETAI
-100 TLAEALDH
+100 EA
-108 SPAEALDTTLAEALN
+108 SVQ
-123 HTPAE
+123 
-128 ALDTTSAKAPDEVPD
+128 APIDVPTKVPD

-312 RYNDEVNGYFLCDR
+312 RYNDQVNGYFLCDR

-336 DARLNYA
+336 EERLNYA
-343 GLRNDDGKFSAIKA
+343 GVRDFNGEFTAIKA
-357 PQAIEIAAQWMKSEQ
+357 QEAIEIAARWMKAEE
-372 GEKAKKVVGIGSP
+372 GEKTQKIVGIGSP

-398 VGKDHFAGGFS
+398 VGKEHFAAGFG
-409 DRESQVIH
+409 DRESQVVH

-494 PMIIVSATDT
+494 PMIIVSATET
-504 RLDDVASQTVSLAPN
+504 RLDDIASQTVSLAPE
-519 EIALFGHAVARAIG
+519 EIALFGHAVARAIA
-533 GQPSDDESVNQAA
+533 GQPSDDEAVNEAA
-546 AALKNAQRPLVIS
+546 AALKNAQRPLVVS
-559 GSSMLNTA
+559 GSSMLHSA
-567 LVDSA
+567 IVDSA
-572 AAVADALTDISP
+572 AAVADALTDLLQADSTLANSTPADSSP
-584 TDNISMLSFCLPECN
+584 IDSTPVSCNSMLSFCLPECN
-599 SLGLALLSEEQETI
+599 SLGLALLSEEQETL
-613 SRLLARTHEIDVLV
+613 SRLLDRAEEIGVLV
-627 ILENNLSRR
+627 ILENNLNRR
-636 ISEQQILKLTSSGIR
+636 LSEEQVTKLTSSGIK
-651 IVALDML
+651 IIALELL
-658 DNDLLASCDLV
+658 DNDLLANCDLV

-695 FPAVDERLASWQWLR
+695 FPAAHERLASWQWLR
-710 DLAAASGHSA
+710 DLAAVSGHRE

-729 ITAACGASNKLFAPL
+729 ITAACGASNPLFAAL
-744 SGVSPDHNFRS
+744 AGVSPDHNFRS

-769 RTAINANVSVHEPLR
+769 RTAINADVSVHEPLR
-784 TLDQE
+784 KLDPE

-804 AALTPFYW
+804 ASLTPFYW

-834 GGPAGQRLIE
+834 GGPVGQRLIE
-844 PQDNGSTQAAEFT
+844 PQTNGISQSSDFT
-857 PLKIVQ
+857 PLRIVQ
-863 EGTWQLVPM
+863 EGRWQLVPM
-872 YRVHGSDEL
+872 HRVHGSDEL
-881 SVRTAEVAELAGEA
+881 SARTAEVAELAGEA
-895 FIAIG
+895 FIAISSE
-900 PALAE
+900 LAAK
-905 QLAVVEGDGVK
+905 LAVVDGDGVK
-916 IHVEAA
+916 INVAA
-922 AGIEG
+922 TAGIDSLE
-927 TELSIPISI
+927 
-936 PLSLSVKILS
+936 LSLSVKILT

-956 AGYRSTLALQPG
+956 AGYSSTLALQPG
-968 ALALLSKDAKWQ
+968 ALAELSKDSDWQ

-989 DRSSSKHA
+989 DRSSHA
-997 PKNHRPAAGTEEP
+997 NASQNNPPSPDTDIDKGREEP

>member
-1 MPTIFVDGQAFE
+1 
-13 VKEGANVLEACL
+13 
-25 SAGIDLPYF
+25 
-34 CWHPSMGSIGS
+34 
-45 CRQCAVVQYQNAED
+45 
-59 TNGRIVMGC
+59 
-68 MTPVSEGARFS
+68 
-79 LNSGSGA
+79 
-86 DQVAYNAVDEALNT
+86 
-100 TLAEALDH
+100 
-108 SPAEALDTTLAEALN
+108 
-123 HTPAE
+123 
-128 ALDTTSAKAPDEVPD
+128 
-143 KGREFRQAVIES
+143 
-155 LMLNHPHDCPVCAE
+155 
-169 GGECHLQDMTVMVG
+169 MVG

-312 RYNDEVNGYFLCDR
+312 RYNDQVNGYFLCDR

-336 DARLNYA
+336 DERLNYA
-343 GLRNDDGKFSAIKA
+343 GVRDFNGEFTAIKA
-357 PQAIEIAAQWMKSEQ
+357 QEAIEIAARWMKTEE
-372 GEKAKKVVGIGSP
+372 GAKNTQKIVGIGSP
-385 RASLEANYLLREL
+385 RASLESNYLLREL
-398 VGKDHFAGGFS
+398 VGKEHFAAGFG

-435 METADAVLI
+435 IETADAVLI

-494 PMIIVSATDT
+494 PMIIVSAMET
-504 RLDDVASQTVSLAPN
+504 RLDDIASQTVSLAPQD
-519 EIALFGHAVARAIG
+519 IALFGHAVARAIA
-533 GQPSDDESVNQAA
+533 GQPSDDEAVNEAA
-546 AALKNAQRPLVIS
+546 AALKNAQRPLVVS
-559 GSSMLNTA
+559 GSSMLHSA
-567 LVDSA
+567 IVDSA
-572 AAVADALTDISP
+572 AAVADALADLLQDDS
-584 TDNISMLSFCLPECN
+584 SMLSFCLPECN
-599 SLGLALLSEEQETI
+599 SLGLALLSEEQETL
-613 SRLLARTHEIDVLV
+613 SRLLARTDEIAVLV

-636 ISEQQILKLTSSGIR
+636 LSPEQINKLTSSGIK
-651 IVALDML
+651 IIALELL
-658 DNDLLASCDLV
+658 DNELLASCDLV
-669 LSAASYAESEGTLVS
+669 LSAASYAESEGTLIS

-695 FPAVDERLASWQWLR
+695 FPAAHERLASWQWLR
-710 DLAAASGHSA
+710 DLAAASGHSE

-729 ITAACGASNKLFAPL
+729 ITAACGASNELFAPL
-744 SGVSPDHNFRS
+744 AGVSPDHNFRS

-769 RTAINANVSVHEPLR
+769 RTAINADVSVHEPLR
-784 TLDQE
+784 KLDPE

-804 AALTPFYW
+804 ASLTPFYW

-818 NQALQKF
+818 NQSLQKF

-834 GGPAGQRLIE
+834 GGPVGQRLIE
-844 PQDNGSTQAAEFT
+844 PQTNGISQPSEFT
-857 PLKIVQ
+857 PLQVVD
-863 EGTWQLVPM
+863 EGKLQLVPM
-872 YRVHGSDEL
+872 HRVHGSDEL

-895 FIAIG
+895 FVAID
-900 PALAE
+900 PELAAKLE
-905 QLAVVEGDGVK
+905 VVDGDGVK
-916 IHVEAA
+916 INIEATN
-922 AGIEG
+922 GIEG
-927 TELSIPISI
+927 IDSIET
-936 PLSLSVKILS
+936 SLSVKILT

-956 AGYRSTLALQPG
+956 AGYSSTLALQPG
-968 ALALLSKDAKWQ
+968 ALALLSKDSNWQ
-980 RATPQLIAS
+980 RTTPQLIAS
-989 DRSSSKHA
+989 DRNSYA
-997 PKNHRPAAGTEEP
+997 NETNNNRPSPDADTGRDRDRDRGEP

>member
-1 MPTIFVDGQAFE
+1 MPTIFVDGQE
-13 VKEGANVLEACL
+13 LQVKEGTNVLEACL

-86 DQVAYNAVDEALNT
+86 DSDADEAVDNT
-100 TLAEALDH
+100 IDKVT
-108 SPAEALDTTLAEALN
+108 
-123 HTPAE
+123 
-128 ALDTTSAKAPDEVPD
+128 D

-312 RYNDEVNGYFLCDR
+312 RYNDQVNGYFLCDR

-336 DARLNYA
+336 DERLNYA
-343 GLRNDDGKFSAIKA
+343 GVRDSNGEFAAIKS
-357 PQAIEIAAQWMKSEQ
+357 QEAIEIAAQWMKA
-372 GEKAKKVVGIGSP
+372 GEGDKTNKIVGIGSP
-385 RASLEANYLLREL
+385 RASLESNYLLREL
-398 VGKDHFAGGFS
+398 VGKEHFAAGFG

-494 PMIIVSATDT
+494 PMIIVSAMET
-504 RLDDVASQTVSLAPN
+504 RLDDIASQTVSLAPQD
-519 EIALFGHAVARAIG
+519 IALFGHAVARAIA
-533 GQPSDDESVNQAA
+533 GQPSDDESVNEAA
-546 AALKNAQRPLVIS
+546 AALKNAQRPLVVS
-559 GSSMLNTA
+559 GSSMLHSA
-567 LVDSA
+567 IVDSA
-572 AAVADALTDISP
+572 AAVADALTDLLQADSAQ
-584 TDNISMLSFCLPECN
+584 DDSSMLSFCLPECN
-599 SLGLALLSEEQETI
+599 SLGLALLSDEQETL
-613 SRLLARTHEIDVLV
+613 SRLLARTDEIAVLV

-636 ISEQQILKLTSSGIR
+636 LSPDQINKLTSSGTKI
-651 IVALDML
+651 IALELL
-658 DNDLLASCDLV
+658 DNELLASCDLV

-695 FPAVDERLASWQWLR
+695 FPAAHERLASWQWLR
-710 DLAAASGHSA
+710 DLAAASGHTE
-720 LAELQHFDQ
+720 LAELRYFDQ
-729 ITAACGASNKLFAPL
+729 ITAACGASNELFEPL
-744 SGVSPDHNFRS
+744 AGVSPDHNFRS

-769 RTAINANVSVHEPLR
+769 RTAINADVSVHEPLR
-784 TLDQE
+784 KLDPE

-804 AALTPFYW
+804 ASLTPFYW

-818 NQALQKF
+818 NQSLQKF

-834 GGPAGQRLIE
+834 GGPVGQRLLE
-844 PQDNGSTQAAEFT
+844 PQATGIRQSSEFT
-857 PLKIVQ
+857 PLQVMD
-863 EGTWQLVPM
+863 EGKWQLVPM
-872 YRVHGSDEL
+872 HRVHGSDEL

-895 FIAIG
+895 FVAIG
-900 PALAE
+900 PELAAKLE
-905 QLAVVEGDGVK
+905 VVDGDGLKVN
-916 IHVEAA
+916 VDA
-922 AGIEG
+922 AGIDGIE
-927 TELSIPISI
+927 T
-936 PLSLSVKILS
+936 SLSVKILT
-946 RVAPNCVAYS
+946 RLAPNCVAYS
-956 AGYRSTLALQPG
+956 AGYSSTLALQPG
-968 ALALLSKDAKWQ
+968 ALALLSKDSNWQ
-980 RATPQLIAS
+980 RATPRLIAS
-989 DRSSSKHA
+989 DRNSYA
-997 PKNHRPAAGTEEP
+997 NETNNNRPSQETDIDKGRDKDRDRDKDKDKDKGEP